1 MATDP
6 PNVGRI
12 EFGPPIEAGDAGAH
26 DGRGRFHL
34 LAWVG
39 LAVFLLLLLAGI
51 FAPWLG
57 LADPLA
63 LDTSNLRAPP
73 SAEHWLGT
81 DNVGRDVLSRLVYG
95 ARSAFAGVA
104 IAMLTALAIGIPWG
118 LASGFGGTVADEV
131 LMRIGDAFL
140 SFPALV
146 LAIAVVSVLGTSLRS
161 TMFAIGITFAP
172 TIARLLRTSVLPL
185 RQAEFVLV
193 ARSLGAGRTR
203 VAFRHVLPNAMTP
216 IIVHAFA
223 LASICLIIQAALGF
237 IGLGVPPPEPAWGQD
252 LANAY
257 IYFTSNPFATVFPGL
272 VIVLGA
278 WSLSTIGDGVRE
290 VLAR

>member
-6 PNVGRI
+6 GLGLETEPLVAPTASARRSGAPRRFQLFARI
-12 EFGPPIEAGDAGAH
+12 
-26 DGRGRFHL
+26 
-34 LAWVG
+34 G
-39 LAVFLLLLLAGI
+39 LAVFLVLLLAGL
-51 FAPWLG
+51 FAPLLG

-63 LDTSNLRAPP
+63 IDTDNLRAPP

-81 DNVGRDVLSRLVYG
+81 DNVGRDVLSRLVHG

-118 LASGFGGTVADEV
+118 LASGYGGTVADEV
-131 LMRIGDAFL
+131 LMRVGDAFL

-146 LAIAVVSVLGTSLRS
+146 LAIAVVSVLGPSLRNS
-161 TMFAIGITFAP
+161 MFAIGITFAP

-193 ARSLGAGRTR
+193 ARSLGVGRAR
-203 VAFRHVLPNAMTP
+203 VAVRHVLPNAMAP
-216 IIVHAFA
+216 ILVQAFA
-223 LASICLIIQAALGF
+223 LASICLIVQAALGF
-237 IGLGVPPPEPAWGQD
+237 IGLGVPPPEPSWGQD

-257 IYFTSNPFATVFPGL
+257 IYFTSNPFATLFPGL
-272 VIVLGA
+272 VIVLAA
-278 WSLSTIGDGVRE
+278 WSLSAIGDGVRDLL
-290 VLAR
+290 VR

>member
-6 PNVGRI
+6 GLGLETEPLVAPTPSARRSGAPRRFLLFARI
-12 EFGPPIEAGDAGAH
+12 
-26 DGRGRFHL
+26 
-34 LAWVG
+34 G
-39 LAVFLLLLLAGI
+39 LAVFLVLLLAGL
-51 FAPWLG
+51 FAPLLG

-63 LDTSNLRAPP
+63 IDTDNLRAPP

-81 DNVGRDVLSRLVYG
+81 DNVGRDVLSRLVHG

-118 LASGFGGTVADEV
+118 LASGYGGTVADEV
-131 LMRIGDAFL
+131 LMRVGDAFL

-146 LAIAVVSVLGTSLRS
+146 LAIAVVSVLGPSLRNS
-161 TMFAIGITFAP
+161 MFAIGITFAP

-193 ARSLGAGRTR
+193 ARSLGVGRAR
-203 VAFRHVLPNAMTP
+203 VAVRHVLPNAMAP
-216 IIVHAFA
+216 ILVQAFA
-223 LASICLIIQAALGF
+223 LASICLIVQAALGF
-237 IGLGVPPPEPAWGQD
+237 IGLGVPPPEPSWGQD

-257 IYFTSNPFATVFPGL
+257 IYFTSNPFATLFPGL
-272 VIVLGA
+272 VIVLAA
-278 WSLSTIGDGVRE
+278 WSLSAIGDGVRDLL
-290 VLAR
+290 VR